1 MGKIG
6 SRKIVLV
13 SLTAVC
19 MALVAYF
26 VFPSFGLGE
35 KDAKCNLV
43 FSLVKPALAQGDAV
57 FPSDEAGISAYV
69 NTGTTMD
76 LSKIKSLFKA
86 ITAETDNYVIGT
98 IELTG
103 LPVEAFPYVYISRDG
118 WVVSYYQAGTV
129 ASMIMP
135 WSTYDGGAISSTT
148 LQDAISQIFSAIGI
162 DYEVYRKTISYWH
175 FRYQEATNLLL
186 FADKEESSTWNAS
199 VHDMTYTIPFG
210 TTVYQGSWSLKSTD
224 SDAYFIIDA
233 TSSYTT
239 GNVDHEETK
248 YAPIESKCL
257 TQGKHTVRFTADNE
271 SSLSMAFIY
280 R

>member
-69 NTGTTMD
+69 NTGKTMD

-86 ITAETDNYVIGT
+86 VTAETDNYVIGT

-148 LQDAISQIFSAIGI
+148 LQDAIS
-162 DYEVYRKTISYWH
+162 
-175 FRYQEATNLLL
+175 
-186 FADKEESSTWNAS
+186 
-199 VHDMTYTIPFG
+199 
-210 TTVYQGSWSLKSTD
+210 
-224 SDAYFIIDA
+224 
-233 TSSYTT
+233 
-239 GNVDHEETK
+239 
-248 YAPIESKCL
+248 
-257 TQGKHTVRFTADNE
+257 
-271 SSLSMAFIY
+271 
-280 R
+280 